1 SKYQTGAVPSRI
13 LFASASGT
21 MPLAAAPDEEMV
33 EQAYHFDLDMD
44 KIWED
49 GLKEG
54 LLGIYFSLVNEDGE
68 QTSNEAVFVENPAE
82 ERPEIPHGSVK
93 VTLTDADDPEKL
105 LSGAVFGIYNDAGER
120 IGELKETSPGVYE
133 ISDVPAGEYTIKLE
147 KAPKGYKAE
156 GEYKATISKDGV
168 TIEVAAKAEAEAPA
182 TGDHSQ
188 TILYNAL
195 LTAALAAIVV
205 LIISG
210 RKKKN

>member
-1 SKYQTGAVPSRI
+1 
-13 LFASASGT
+13 
-21 MPLAAAPDEEMV
+21 MV
-33 EQAYHFDLDMD
+33 EQAYHYDLDMD

-82 ERPEIPHGSVK
+82 ERPEIPHGDIK

-120 IGELKETSPGVYE
+120 IGELKETAPGVYE
-133 ISDVPAGEYTIKLE
+133 ISDVPAGEYTVKLE

-168 TIEVAAKAEAEAPA
+168 TIELAAKAEAEAPA

-195 LTAALAAIVV
+195 LTAALAAMAV
-205 LIISG
+205 LILSV
-210 RKKKN
+210 RKKKDYSKE